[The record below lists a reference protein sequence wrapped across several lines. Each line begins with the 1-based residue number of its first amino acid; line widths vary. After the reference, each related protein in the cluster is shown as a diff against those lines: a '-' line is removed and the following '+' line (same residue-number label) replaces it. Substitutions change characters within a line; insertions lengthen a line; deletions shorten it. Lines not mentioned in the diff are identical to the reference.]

1 MQATKAAA
9 VTRRPFTIEEYTRM
23 SEAGILHP
31 DERTELI
38 NGEIYS
44 MAPIGSWHA
53 ATVHLFN
60 RWFSVRVGERATISI
75 QSPIRLP
82 PRSEP
87 EPDVA
92 LLRFRADFYRTQLPG
107 PEDVLLIIEVAD
119 SSLGYDQHLK
129 LPRYAAAGIPEV
141 WIADVQTKRLLVHR
155 GPDGDHYLNVL
166 VIEPGGAIAPLAFT
180 DLVIT
185 WDEIFGD
192 QPGDESTREV

>member
-1 MQATKAAA
+1 MQATATVA

-23 SEAGILHP
+23 SQAGILHP

-38 NGEIYS
+38 DGEIYS
-44 MAPIGSWHA
+44 TAPIGSWHA
-53 ATVHLFN
+53 ATVHVFASWLMVGTNN
-60 RWFSVRVGERATISI
+60 RANVSI

-87 EPDVA
+87 EPDIA
-92 LLRFRADFYRTQLPG
+92 LLRYRADFYRSQLPG
-107 PEDVLLIIEVAD
+107 PDDVLLIIEVAD

-129 LPRYAAAGIPEV
+129 LPRYAAGIPEV

-155 GPDGDHYLNVL
+155 GPDGDHYRDVL

-185 WDEIFGD
+185 WDETFGD
-192 QPGDESTREV
+192 QPADESTRAV